1 MRYHH
6 TAKLITLE
14 SLFANSIDQDSFL
27 ETYDPQLS
35 RIPIFQQIHAEGD
48 IELAAE
54 KAASVAKSQD
64 ESHDVIS
71 DSGESTVGSS
81 GDNLLEISPFY
92 LSD

>member
-1 MRYHH
+1 M
-6 TAKLITLE
+6 
-14 SLFANSIDQDSFL
+14 
-27 ETYDPQLS
+27 
-35 RIPIFQQIHAEGD
+35 PIFQQIHAEGD
-48 IELAAE
+48 NEIAAE

-81 GDNLLEISPFY
+81 GDNVLEISHFY